1 MKKIILVFLAVYSF
15 AYVTATTGILGKDTF
30 IYNNGFISWGK
41 VNIDGLNN
49 LSKKIEITKKTI
61 TKKNEFDFDEGTV
74 YELDNI
80 SKKDILN
87 YLVFNKPKNELF
99 INNKYCRI
107 TANKEK
113 LNNKVLGNIQTNR
126 YNIKCK
132 GKKKLEINL
141 YNGIPVRF
149 KIDDKEY
156 ILKQIINNNVKRY
169 KRLKNELKVKLKG
182 FDFFKEKIFA
192 TYDVESN
199 NEVSFLKTIYK
210 LEDKKNGVF
219 SVTIKANLNILDP
232 FQKYKASAQNVS
244 YLFKNEGKLYE
255 WQKILYLQKDPIL
268 KWVFEDGEIELVY
281 LNDDGKEI
289 NTNILSSKLPYDI
302 GGVWYLVSFMNKYR
316 IEYKN
321 ISYLTNT
328 RFEGEIQKI
337 GDKKYE
343 FKAFSGNVLVEDMV
357 FNLDKYSRIIKVYDK
372 KRKIT
377 ITLKGDFLS
386 DRILKNRKVLK
397 DFLKEYDLKVINEK

>member
-1 MKKIILVFLAVYSF
+1 MKKIILIFLAVYSF
-15 AYVTATTGILGKDTF
+15 AYVTATNGILGKDTF
-30 IYNNGFISWGK
+30 IYNNGFISLGK

-49 LSKKIEITKKTI
+49 LSKKIEITKKI
-61 TKKNEFDFDEGTV
+61 IRKKNEFDFDEGTV

-87 YLVFNKPKNELF
+87 YLIFNKPKEELF

-113 LNNKVLGNIQTNR
+113 LNNKVLGNIETNR

-132 GKKKLEINL
+132 GKKFLEINL
-141 YNGIPVRF
+141 YDGIPVRF

-156 ILKQIINNNVKRY
+156 ILKQIINNNVMRY
-169 KRLKNELKVKLKG
+169 KRLKNTLKIKLKG
-182 FDFFKEKIFA
+182 FNFFKEKIFA
-192 TYDVESN
+192 TYNVESN
-199 NEVSFLKTIYK
+199 NEISFLKTTYK

-219 SVTIKANLNILDP
+219 SVTIKANLNILNP
-232 FQKYKASAQNVS
+232 FQKYKASAQSVS
-244 YLFKNEGKLYE
+244 YLFKNEDNLYE
-255 WQKILYLQKDPIL
+255 WQRILYLRENPIL
-268 KWVFEDGEIELVY
+268 KWVFEDGEIDLVY

-302 GGVWYLVSFMNKYR
+302 GGIWYLVTFMNKYR
-316 IEYKN
+316 IEKKN

-328 RFEGEIQKI
+328 RFEGKVKKI

-343 FKAFSGNVLVEDMV
+343 FKAFSGNVLVEDMI

-386 DRILKNRKVLK
+386 DRILKNKKILK
-397 DFLKEYDLKVINEK
+397 NFLKEYDLKVINEK